1 MHWLPSFEIVISA
14 LSTLAAAF
22 LAARLLYLGLSAK
35 YRFLLAYLIW
45 TVVSAPA
52 MLAVALLR
60 PLWYLPVY
68 IAGECI
74 SVALMLLIVL
84 EVFTLILQRCP
95 GIARL
100 TSIYVRAAVILCAL
114 GAGTLLLF
122 ERHSSNP
129 WVMFQLF
136 KQTVYSSGLAF
147 VLLITAFLLWYPVRV
162 NRNTAIYATG
172 FSIYFSCE
180 TAFLLLLN
188 MARKQE
194 RIVSPVLMIAS
205 GACLVYW
212 GIRLTRAG
220 EELPVSGTS
229 WKAGDEG
236 MVLEQIRGL
245 SRGFAPVPS
254 AHPRVS
260 MKHRSLDGLRP
271 RASAE
276 SPNRP
281 GTRRWQSSAPD

>member
-100 TSIYVRAAVILCAL
+100 ASIYIRAAVILCAL

-212 GIRLTRAG
+212 GIRLTRSG
-220 EELPVSGTS
+220 EELPVPGTS
-229 WKAGDEG
+229 WKPGDEG

-245 SRGFAPVPS
+245 SS
-254 AHPRVS
+254 
-260 MKHRSLDGLRP
+260 GL
-271 RASAE
+271 S
-276 SPNRP
+276 
-281 GTRRWQSSAPD
+281 GHSSDE